1 MFLLT
6 CSTGLSSCGAQASLE
21 RKLPLDRVKRI
32 TAKAATPH
40 LIWVFIIRFLNCG
53 SGSRFLVF
61 AFGFL
66 FLVFQTSNIS
76 DLKSQISNLR
86 SQISDLRSQI
96 SYDSDF
102 ESLYLSILIS
112 EICNLRFEI
121 FEI

>member
-40 LIWVFIIRFLNCG
+40 LIWVFGIRFLNGG
-53 SGSRFLVF
+53 SVLPVSGFWFLVPGISDF
-61 AFGFL
+61 KYFKS
-66 FLVFQTSNIS
+66 QIIS

-86 SQISDLRSQI
+86 SQISDLKSQI
-96 SYDSDF
+96 SDLRSHMIQISNLCI
-102 ESLYLSILIS
+102 SLFS
-112 EICNLRFEI
+112 NLRF
-121 FEI
+121 